1 MSDIRHSRVFPTN
14 TKVNYTSLNN
24 VDFELNFPNRKL
36 VANSIRI
43 EGNIRCNSSGTTQV
57 VATDEIYFDNY
68 VGANALISDIQTV
81 TANQG
86 SIELITELPRYT
98 KMISSAFSSEDDF
111 NNISNLCELKC
122 QNLSIAKQVLLG
134 NNNENKAV
142 ADPNVNEP
150 ISFSIKPNFCL
161 NQASNLSGGNVNISS
176 RTTGDLRVSIRLSR
190 NEAVFFGN
198 TTEANYQISNL
209 SLVYLTV
216 PEDNKQEQITL
227 RTKVNISQSIQSTF
241 SNISVNVPSRANGV
255 SISFLRQDKE
265 NNYLYNNTQ
274 CDKLPNVDNVE
285 FLFND
290 STNKYITFKLD
301 TQEMIL
307 NNYEQSIT
315 SSSDSNLMTLDR
327 LKASDAYGVGVNFN
341 QLLDLSVNR
350 FGLNVASAVT
360 NNAPYLAYMFFHG
373 FTLIG

>member
-341 QLLDLSVNR
+341 QLLDLSANR